1 VAVFLGWALASEAV
15 TARTL
20 VAAAII
26 VAAVA
31 LIIRHGARRRAAST
45 EENIIPLR
53 AEGGRR

>member
-1 VAVFLGWALASEAV
+1 V

-20 VAAAII
+20 IAAVVI

-31 LIIRHGARRRAAST
+31 LIIRHGARRTVAPA
-45 EENIIPLR
+45 EENAAPLR